1 MDNVKLGSA
10 NVHDCLIVVSHTAL
24 FSSPPHHY
32 LLSKLYNSLD
42 SLYPTHAVKSTG
54 CVLLS
59 YITNKG

>member
-10 NVHDCLIVVSHTAL
+10 NVHDCLIVVTHTAL
-24 FSSPPHHY
+24 FSCPPLFY
-32 LLSKLYNSLD
+32 LVNYTTLLIP
-42 SLYPTHAVKSTG
+42 LYPTHAVKSTG